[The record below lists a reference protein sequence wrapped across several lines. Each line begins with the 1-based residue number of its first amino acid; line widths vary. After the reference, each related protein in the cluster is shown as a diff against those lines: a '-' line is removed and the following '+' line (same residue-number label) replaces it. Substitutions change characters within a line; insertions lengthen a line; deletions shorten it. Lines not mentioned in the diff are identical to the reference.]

1 MGVPY
6 SAATARTRLRNG
18 EVPQRLCAAPSSRPR
33 SHVPTHCSFLARWVA
48 RSSVGCRVAR
58 RLPGRHSS
66 VAARRLRC
74 RSGLSCGAQ
83 YLGKAATLVPS
94 RWSFARRL
102 TLDTSLEQYVG
113 RLSHDRT
120 TDRHWQR
127 PVFAPEGYSGTP
139 RQPTPCLLGHF
150 AVRHFPAPSHRG
162 GRPGWDGGLSL
173 GPLPPRTARR
183 KHRRIAPTVQYRR
196 KCARRLGLVKP
207 RDPSWCPVT
216 PSFGGPPAAGRQR
229 VFSWVASSRVV
240 KSHLGGPD
248 VVCHCGGTG
257 DRGLFA
263 PQSFCPGS
271 SRRQGS
277 HLPYTSVG
285 LLR

>member
-1 MGVPY
+1 MRR
-6 SAATARTRLRNG
+6 AFFEATVARTHTL
-18 EVPQRLCAAPSSRPR
+18 LL
-33 SHVPTHCSFLARWVA
+33 LARWVA
-48 RSSVGCRVAR
+48 RSSVGSRVAR

-66 VAARRLRC
+66 VTARPLRC
-74 RSGLSCGAQ
+74 RPGLSV
-83 YLGKAATLVPS
+83 LGKAATLVPS
-94 RWSFARRL
+94 RWSFARRHM
-102 TLDTSLEQYVG
+102 LDTSLEQRVG

-120 TDRHWQR
+120 TERHWQR
-127 PVFAPEGYSGTP
+127 LGSHRATVPKEVPCGSSTP
-139 RQPTPCLLGHF
+139 AAAHATSPRAV
-150 AVRHFPAPSHRG
+150 AVRLSSVPSLGG
-162 GRPGWDGGLSL
+162 GRPGWSGGLSL
-173 GPLPPRTARR
+173 GPLPPRTACRR
-183 KHRRIAPTVQYRR
+183 HRRIAPTAQYRR
-196 KCARRLGLVKP
+196 RCARQLGLVRP

-229 VFSWVASSRVV
+229 VFSWVARSRVV
-240 KSHLGGPD
+240 KSHLGSPD

-263 PQSFCPGS
+263 PQSSCPGP